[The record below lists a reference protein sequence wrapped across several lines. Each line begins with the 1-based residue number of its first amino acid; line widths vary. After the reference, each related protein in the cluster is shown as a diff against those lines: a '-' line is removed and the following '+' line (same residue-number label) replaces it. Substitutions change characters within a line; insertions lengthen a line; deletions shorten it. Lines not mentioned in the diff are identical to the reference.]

1 MTVEKGGETCFK
13 FNGNL
18 KVWIYSG
25 NLLQLETKIDV
36 IVSTGNCTV
45 SGKGGLAMALLHNAG
60 NKYVQAHGA
69 ILSGNGRLQ
78 EGSVSITHAG
88 KLKFRNIYHVV
99 TEQFQ
104 CDTLPKHYELEKQKT
119 AVKKYAGKSKFSTLE
134 YIRQDKDTKERRDC
148 IYWNR
153 T

>member
-25 NLLQLETKIDV
+25 NLLQLETKVDV
-36 IVSTGNCTV
+36 IVSTENCTV

-119 AVKKYAGKSKFSTLE
+119 AVKNMLE
-134 YIRQDKDTKERRDC
+134 KANSVPLSISDKTKTQKKEG
-148 IYWNR
+148 IASIGM
-153 T
+153 